1 LPLFSIW
8 RKDRN
13 YVLSFLA
20 DYKAFDIPLVE
31 GFYIRFGDR
40 ISKNKPPNQI
50 IETGAYL
57 N

>member
-20 DYKAFDIPLVE
+20 DYKAFDIHLME
-31 GFYIRFGDR
+31 GFDIRFWDR

-50 IETGAYL
+50 IEAGAY
-57 N
+57 